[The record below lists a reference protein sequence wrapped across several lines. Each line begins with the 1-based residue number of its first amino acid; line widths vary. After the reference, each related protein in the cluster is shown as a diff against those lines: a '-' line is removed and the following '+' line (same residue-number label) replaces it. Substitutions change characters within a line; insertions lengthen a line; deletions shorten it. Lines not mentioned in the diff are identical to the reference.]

1 MVQTEQKAEHK
12 PPPIEHTSPI
22 RNTPEKHSS
31 VLNSRT
37 IKDITHLL
45 YPLNESLLTL
55 LSLLSHIQYIA
66 MTEHTNSCNHL
77 T

>member
-22 RNTPEKHSS
+22 RNTPEKLSS

-45 YPLNESLLTL
+45 DPLNESLLTL
-55 LSLLSHIQYIA
+55 LSLLAHIQYIA